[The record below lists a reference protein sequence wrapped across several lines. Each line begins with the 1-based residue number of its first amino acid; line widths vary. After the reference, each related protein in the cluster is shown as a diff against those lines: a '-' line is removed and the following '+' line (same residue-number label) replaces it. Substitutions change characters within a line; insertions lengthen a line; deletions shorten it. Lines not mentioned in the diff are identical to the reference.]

1 MELVKP
7 AFGLVFWMSVSFL
20 IILFLLK
27 KFAWPVIL
35 NALEE
40 RERSI
45 TDALSAAEKAKAEM
59 AQLNADN
66 ERLLQEARIQR
77 DQILADARNAKEAM
91 ISEAK
96 TKATEEADRLRKQA
110 REEIQNEKNVAI
122 TEIKNQVA
130 ALSLEI
136 AEKVIRQNLSSDAKQ
151 KELVGALLKDV
162 KAN

>member
-35 NALEE
+35 NSLEE

-45 TDALSAAEKAKAEM
+45 TDALKAAEKAKAEM

-66 ERLLQEARIQR
+66 ERLIQEAKIQR
-77 DQILADARNAKEAM
+77 DQILAEARNAKESIIA
-91 ISEAK
+91 EAK
-96 TKATEEADRLRKQA
+96 IKATEENDRLRRQA

-122 TEIKNQVA
+122 ADLKNQVA
-130 ALSLEI
+130 VLSLEI
-136 AEKVIRQNLSSDAKQ
+136 AEKVIRQNLSNDTKQ
-151 KELVGALLKDV
+151 KELVGDLLKDV
-162 KAN
+162 KVN

>member
-35 NALEE
+35 NSLEE

-45 TDALSAAEKAKAEM
+45 TDALKAAEKAKAEM

-66 ERLLQEARIQR
+66 ERLIQEAKIQR
-77 DQILADARNAKEAM
+77 DQILAEARNAKESIIA
-91 ISEAK
+91 EAK
-96 TKATEEADRLRKQA
+96 TKATEENDRLRRQA

-122 TEIKNQVA
+122 ADLKNQVA
-130 ALSLEI
+130 VLSLEI
-136 AEKVIRQNLSSDAKQ
+136 AEKVIRQNLSNDTKQ
-151 KELVGALLKDV
+151 KELVGDLLKDV
-162 KAN
+162 KVN

>member
-35 NALEE
+35 KALDE

-45 TDALSAAEKAKAEM
+45 ADALSAAEKAKADM
-59 AQLNADN
+59 QLLTADN
-66 ERLLQEARIQR
+66 ERLLHEAKVQRDMILKEAR
-77 DQILADARNAKEAM
+77 DAKDVIINEARAKAN
-91 ISEAK
+91 
-96 TKATEEADRLRKQA
+96 EENDRLRKLA
-110 REEIQNEKNVAI
+110 REEIQNEKNAAI
-122 TEIKNQVA
+122 ADLKNQVA
-130 ALSLEI
+130 TLSLEI
-136 AEKVIRQNLSSDAKQ
+136 AGKVIRKELSSDAKQ
-151 KELVGALLKDV
+151 KELVSNLLKDV